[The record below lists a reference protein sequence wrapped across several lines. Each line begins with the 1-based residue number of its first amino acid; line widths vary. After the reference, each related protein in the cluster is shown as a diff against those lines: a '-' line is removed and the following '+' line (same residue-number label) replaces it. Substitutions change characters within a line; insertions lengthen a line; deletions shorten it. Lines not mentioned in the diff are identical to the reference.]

1 MTGGSFQTNTYDIPK
16 TLLEL
21 DPDLCQF
28 FFSSFLCQ
36 LTAHADMYDT
46 LKKSCAQGLCSLFLY
61 LKALISLS

>member
-21 DPDLCQF
+21 DPELCHF
-28 FFSSFLCQ
+28 FPLHFFVNS
-36 LTAHADMYDT
+36 AHADMYDT
-46 LKKSCAQGLCSLFLY
+46 LKESCAQELCSFFLY